1 MTAQSIVNQFFLG
14 LSTAS
19 IYVLVS
25 LGLTM
30 IFGMMN
36 VLNFTHGVLYAL
48 GAYFG
53 YLFVKLTGNFWVAL
67 AVAPLCVG
75 LIGVAIE
82 RTAIQPLSQ
91 RRHLI
96 QFLATYGVALVI
108 EQMIRIVAGNDSYP
122 VPMPA
127 VFAGSLGFGPIQ
139 FPAYRVFIVGA
150 AALVCIALAA
160 LLTRTRV
167 GAVIRAV
174 SEDPQMAALLRVN
187 TTAVSTLVFA
197 GGSALAALGGVLAAP
212 IFSVYPSMGE
222 ELITV
227 AFLVVTAGGLGSVG
241 GTILASL
248 VIGEAGSLGLLA
260 VGKYSDV
267 LAISLMAAVFVVFPA
282 GLFGGW
288 RRARA

>member
-1 MTAQSIVNQFFLG
+1 MTAQSIINQFFLG

-53 YLFVKLTGNFWVAL
+53 YLFATLTGNFWVAL
-67 AVAPLCVG
+67 AAAPICVG

-82 RTAIQPLSQ
+82 RLAIRPLAE

-108 EQMIRIVAGNDSYP
+108 EQMIRIVGGNDSYP
-122 VPMPA
+122 VALPSA
-127 VFAGSLGFGPIQ
+127 FAGSVGVASFQ
-139 FPAYRVFIVGA
+139 FPAYRVFIVA
-150 AALVCIALAA
+150 AATFVCIALGA
-160 LLTRTRV
+160 LLARTRI

-174 SEDPQMAALLRVN
+174 SEDPEMAALLRVN
-187 TTAVSTLVFA
+187 TGAVSTLVFA

-222 ELITV
+222 ELVTV

-267 LAISLMAAVFVVFPA
+267 LAIALMAAVFVVFPA
-282 GLFGGW
+282 GLFGG
-288 RRARA
+288 RPRA